1 MFHPSRH
8 ELAPQQTPQLLL
20 RGKIDERD
28 GKEIEVRTLGS
39 PSDYKSYCYVLQRG
53 AGYGAVELETYKDE
67 LDAREGHLRWLRR
80 RDHCLSYLEAL
91 GIICRDGQ
99 HLWP

>member
-1 MFHPSRH
+1 
-8 ELAPQQTPQLLL
+8 LLL
-20 RGKIDERD
+20 RSKIDERD

-39 PSDYKSYCYVLQRG
+39 HEGYKSYCYVLQRG

-80 RDHCLSYLEAL
+80 RDRCLSYLEAL
-91 GIICRDGQ
+91 GLICRDE

>member
-1 MFHPSRH
+1 MLH
-8 ELAPQQTPQLLL
+8 ELSLQETPQLLL
-20 RGKIDERD
+20 RSKIDERD

-39 PSDYKSYCYVLQRG
+39 HEGYKSYCYVLQRG
-53 AGYGAVELETYKDE
+53 TGYGAVELETYKDE

-80 RDHCLSYLEAL
+80 RDRCLSYLEAL
-91 GIICRDGQ
+91 GLICRDE